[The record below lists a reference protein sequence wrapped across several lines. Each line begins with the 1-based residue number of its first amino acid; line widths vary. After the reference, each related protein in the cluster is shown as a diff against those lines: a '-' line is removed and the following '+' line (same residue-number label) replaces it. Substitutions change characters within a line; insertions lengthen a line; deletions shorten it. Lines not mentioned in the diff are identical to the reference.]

1 MKQQELDRRR
11 FLRIASMGLA
21 GGMIA
26 LNHPYALG
34 MGGGGG
40 GCGCGGGGGGG
51 GGSGGIIDP
60 PLGLAFKDPPA
71 MPLTWSYETID
82 GVTRHIATANLKAMP
97 AQININGTLANLL
110 TYNGYYPGQTI
121 TVGKGDIL
129 RVNFTNGLPASST
142 SEYNFLGHQRGF
154 TNLHS
159 HGLHVSPEAITID
172 PPVYA
177 DYVMYSLAPGGTVV
191 HQYDTSKEEAGAFH
205 FYHPHLHGVVAE
217 QYWAGLVGTLLT
229 KDELP
234 VFNNIETHL
243 MVLKDIA
250 LSGADPAPHDSMM
263 SYMNGL
269 EGNIVTVN
277 GQVNPVL
284 QIKPGQVQRWR
295 VLNASSAKWYKL
307 SLANHTMYLI
317 GADGNLLDKPYA
329 RSQILLS
336 PGERVDI
343 LVKASSTKGNYKF
356 LSLPY
361 SRMGMM
367 NSPQFTLMTM
377 QVAGSASNGSIPSS
391 INPNAKRLQVDT
403 SMYPQYTLALSMGMG
418 QGYINGISF
427 QSMDEAY
434 TIHSTV
440 GMDTMPSYE
449 IWTVTNNSGMDHPF
463 HQHVDHVQVLSVT
476 GADSSYPPYA
486 SMPAMKDTV
495 LIPKMGSAKLL
506 VPIKDFGG
514 ISMFHCHILEHE
526 DIGMMGIWDRGE
538 MMM

>member
-1 MKQQELDRRR
+1 
-11 FLRIASMGLA
+11 MGLA

-40 GCGCGGGGGGG
+40 GCGCGGGGG
-51 GGSGGIIDP
+51 SGGIVNPPPGLDFRDP
-60 PLGLAFKDPPA
+60 PQ
-71 MPLTWSYETID
+71 MPLTWSNTTPR
-82 GVTRHIATANLKAMP
+82 VATCNLKAMQS
-97 AQININGTLANLL
+97 QIYVNGTLANLL

-121 TVGKGDIL
+121 TVKKGDIL
-129 RVNFTNGLPASST
+129 RVNFTNGLPASLT
-142 SEYNFLGHQRGF
+142 SEYNFLGHQRGY
-154 TNLHS
+154 TNLHA
-159 HGLHVSPEAITID
+159 HGLHVSPKAITTN

-177 DYVMYSLAPGGTVV
+177 DFVMYSLPPGGTVV
-191 HQYDTSKEEAGAFH
+191 HQYDTSKEEASGFH

-217 QYWAGLVGTLLT
+217 QYWAGLAGVLLIE
-229 KDELP
+229 DELP
-234 VFNNIETHL
+234 VLKNIESHV

-263 SYMNGL
+263 AYMHGL
-269 EGNIVTVN
+269 EGNIVMVN

-295 VLNASSAKWYKL
+295 ILNASSAKWYKL

-317 GADGNLLDKPYA
+317 GTDGNLLDKPYA

-343 LVKASSTKGNYKF
+343 LVKANSTKADYKF

-367 NSPQFTLMTM
+367 TSPQFTLMTM
-377 QVAGSASNGSIPSS
+377 RVAGSSSAGSIPAS
-391 INPNAKRLQVDT
+391 INPNAVRLNIDT
-403 SMYPQYTLALSMGMG
+403 SMYPQYTMALSMGMG

-434 TIHSTV
+434 TIHSRV
-440 GMDTMPSYE
+440 GTDMDPSYE
-449 IWTVTNNSGMDHPF
+449 VWTVTNNSGMDHPF

-486 SMPAMKDTV
+486 SMPALKDTV

-506 VPIKDFGG
+506 VPIKDFDGMT
-514 ISMFHCHILEHE
+514 MFHCHILEHE
-526 DIGMMGIWDRGE
+526 DIGMMGIWDRMGNGP
-538 MMM
+538 M